1 MDKEAI
7 KTKYKLLI
15 DTTKGKILLL
25 ESRKEKNL
33 INEAD
38 FKKELRKLKNKVS
51 EYQWKLD
58 RL

>member
-7 KTKYKLLI
+7 KTRYKLLI